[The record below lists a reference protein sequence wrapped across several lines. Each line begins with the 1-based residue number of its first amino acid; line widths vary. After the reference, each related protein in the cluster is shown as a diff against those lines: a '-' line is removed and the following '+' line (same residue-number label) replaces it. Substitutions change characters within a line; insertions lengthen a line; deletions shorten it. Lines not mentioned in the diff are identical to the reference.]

1 VEIIDQMNEND
12 KDFEQHELEKI
23 RMRKMKAIMD
33 AKKHQ
38 ELVKDRV
45 VSISEKV
52 EYVLK
57 VVLAP
62 DAYNY
67 LNSLKIKEPN
77 VYQAIYNELINP
89 DVMQSID
96 YLLAIIQQQ
105 GGVPKKIPLDAII
118 YLERKV
124 KGIRSKI
131 QVKRGDD
138 LMDLG
143 SFLTK

>member
-1 VEIIDQMNEND
+1 MNESD

-23 RMRKMKAIMD
+23 RMRKMKAIID

-45 VSISEKV
+45 VTISEKV

-67 LNSLKIKEPN
+67 LNGLKNKQPN
-77 VYQAIYNELINP
+77 VYHAIYNELINP
-89 DVMQSID
+89 EVIQNID
-96 YLLAIIQQQ
+96 YLLAIIQQR

-124 KGIRSKI
+124 KGIRGKI